1 MRILARLVAVQDD
14 EGSRVRVTRES
25 RRVSE
30 SKTVVARV
38 MMPQDANIAG
48 NVFGGTILKLVDEIC
63 YVVATKH
70 ARTNI
75 VTASVD
81 SMRFLSPVHVGDL
94 LTLKADV
101 NAVWH
106 TSMEIGVRIEA
117 EDPRTV
123 EVRHTGSSY
132 ITMVALDSAGK
143 PCEIPELVL
152 ETPEDERR
160 NQEAR
165 RRRARRMEEKAMD
178 RSLSS

>member
-1 MRILARLVAVQDD
+1 VP
-14 EGSRVRVTRES
+14 RES
-25 RRVSE
+25 RSVSV

-38 MMPQDANIAG
+38 MMPQDANISG
-48 NVFGGTILKLVDEIC
+48 NVFGGTILKMVDEIC
-63 YVVATKH
+63 YVAATKH

-94 LTLKADV
+94 LTLKANV

-106 TSMEIGVRIEA
+106 TSMEVGVRIEA
-117 EDPRTV
+117 EDPRAD

-132 ITMVALDSAGK
+132 LTVVALDSEGR
-143 PCEIPELVL
+143 PTEVPDLLL
-152 ETPEDERR
+152 ETDEDERR

-165 RRRARRMEEKAMD
+165 RRRARRLEEKAID
-178 RSLSS
+178 KALSA